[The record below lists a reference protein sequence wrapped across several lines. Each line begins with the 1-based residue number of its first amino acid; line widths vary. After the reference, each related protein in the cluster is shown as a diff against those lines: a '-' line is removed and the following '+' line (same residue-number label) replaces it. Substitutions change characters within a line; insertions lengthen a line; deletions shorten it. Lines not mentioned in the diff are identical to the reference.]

1 MDTLRRRANV
11 GSAVCSDKGS
21 GAFSPS
27 MWRRDQGV
35 CSLRFEAAG
44 ETRTS
49 MQVTHAVGPTFAQ
62 LRPLKPVPTPGFP
75 VYGDLVER
83 LLAAQRHPDDTAAHV
98 AAVCS
103 GYAYAEEETVA
114 MMMARL
120 GLEKNRCLE
129 VSLSIDA
136 MFISSTAYLVQ
147 SADGRLVLLAY
158 RGTEPANFINWLLD
172 LDVNPERVAVQLPAG
187 AGGEFRIHGGF
198 YRNALA
204 TRVEVVEALQRALGG
219 QSVIPGGGP
228 VPNPMEALYV
238 AGHSLGGAMAAL
250 MAVMLVTDPAYARI
264 GAALRAVYTFGQP
277 MVGDP
282 AFARACA
289 DHPFLGRNV
298 IRYVYQHDVVPELP
312 PTASGDFAHFGPELR
327 FRDGAWKES
336 GTPTKQL
343 NNLLELPGA
352 AAAFVAHQIRWF
364 RKLPF
369 QHSIYDHLPRQYLSA
384 LKPPHV
390 SSEFGE

>member
-1 MDTLRRRANV
+1 
-11 GSAVCSDKGS
+11 
-21 GAFSPS
+21 
-27 MWRRDQGV
+27 
-35 CSLRFEAAG
+35 
-44 ETRTS
+44 
-49 MQVTHAVGPTFAQ
+49 MQVTHAVGPTFVQ
-62 LRPLKPVPTPGFP
+62 LRPLKAVPTPGFP
-75 VYGDLVER
+75 VYADLVER
-83 LLAAQRHPDDTAAHV
+83 LVGAQRHPDDTAAHV
-98 AAVCS
+98 SAVCS
-103 GYAYAEEETVA
+103 GYAYAEEQTVA

-120 GLEKNRCLE
+120 GLEKNQCLE

-147 SADGRLVLLAY
+147 SADGRLVVLAY

-172 LDVNPERVAVQLPAG
+172 LDVNPEKVAIPLPG
-187 AGGEFRIHGGF
+187 AGGDFQIHGGF

-204 TRVEVVEALQRALGG
+204 TRVEVVEALRRALGG
-219 QSVIPGGGP
+219 QSVIPRGGA

-250 MAVMLVTDPAYARI
+250 TAVMLVTDPAYAQL
-264 GAALRAVYTFGQP
+264 GAKLRAVYTFGQP

-312 PTASGDFAHFGPELR
+312 PTASGDFAHFGPEWR
-327 FRDGAWKES
+327 YRDGAWKES
-336 GTPTKQL
+336 AAPTKQL

-369 QHSIYDHLPRQYLSA
+369 QHSIYDHMPRQYISA

-390 SSEFGE
+390 SSEFGD